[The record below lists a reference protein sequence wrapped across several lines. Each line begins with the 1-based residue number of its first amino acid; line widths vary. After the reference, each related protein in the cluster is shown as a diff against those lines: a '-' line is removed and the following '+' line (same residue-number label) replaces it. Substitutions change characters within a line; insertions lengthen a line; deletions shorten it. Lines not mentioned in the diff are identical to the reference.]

1 MEGVVDMR
9 ICAVQAI
16 VRFTAK
22 SAKLAA
28 IAAMQGCHRGSN
40 VSVAAMIG
48 DRLSENLCHFNDLR
62 YQYRLASG
70 WHASCYVDGG
80 SSVTAAAKALM
91 RCAQS
96 TRRGHSMQK
105 NEGTVDRGLRVSA
118 GLILI
123 GLAATNVVGAW
134 GYIGIV
140 PLLTGAIGMC
150 PVYTLLRINTCP
162 VNRR

>member
-1 MEGVVDMR
+1 
-9 ICAVQAI
+9 
-16 VRFTAK
+16 
-22 SAKLAA
+22 
-28 IAAMQGCHRGSN
+28 
-40 VSVAAMIG
+40 
-48 DRLSENLCHFNDLR
+48 
-62 YQYRLASG
+62 
-70 WHASCYVDGG
+70 
-80 SSVTAAAKALM
+80 
-91 RCAQS
+91 
-96 TRRGHSMQK
+96 MQK
-105 NEGTVDRGLRVSA
+105 NEGTVDRALRVSA